1 MALIVSITQCPLLLL
16 LFPWV
21 VVNRAVR
28 SYATTNGS
36 PLRPTE
42 TYHLNS
48 NELILETAVRGQPTP
63 QVQWFKDSIEIQNG
77 DRHQLI
83 EHQDGTCELIIDR
96 PDNKDSGKYVVKA
109 ESRAGKMEISHYV
122 LFEGKAS
129 HIAENIH
136 GVFHADKSLMRP
148 KEVEKPVVKP
158 AKPAAAAAA
167 EEGAE
172 EEEGKG
178 KRRGRK
184 KDDAEEEGVSSATD
198 YASDTASMSSKRR
211 EKNIGIHFST
221 SMRDRVVAEG
231 SKVKIS
237 CFLEAKE
244 PQVKWFKNDEPLQNG
259 PKIRG
264 RYSEGLCLLEINSAT
279 VEDNGEYKCWGRD
292 ETGDA
297 STSCRLEVYE
307 DPGTGDVPPTFTR
320 NIKDTLHGKINELQ
334 LDVHVRGLPTPTVT
348 WYKDGVKVE
357 NSDKYQQVD
366 HEDGTVELFI
376 SNPKPADS
384 GKYVCQAENR
394 EGQTEI
400 VHMVTVEPRV
410 RVRPTSPIREGRPPL
425 KPSGEGEEP
434 AAEGELEGVEG
445 AEGAEGEPG
454 TEKRVRKPKKT
465 DEEGTSSRREVPPP
479 PDLKK
484 RLYFRNFLSNR
495 TVKSGS
501 NVKWMVN
508 LDGPEPTAKWFHGD
522 QPIAFGP
529 KSKMSMQ
536 DGIAWLNLVGVTEE
550 DAGEYTLRVRG
561 PENEI
566 VSTCELFVYSTGK
579 VEVISPT
586 FTVGIKGMRTAC

>member
-1 MALIVSITQCPLLLL
+1 M
-16 LFPWV
+16 
-21 VVNRAVR
+21 
-28 SYATTNGS
+28 
-36 PLRPTE
+36 
-42 TYHLNS
+42 
-48 NELILETAVRGQPTP
+48 RGQPTP
-63 QVQWFKDSIEIQNG
+63 QVQWFKDSIEIQSG
-77 DRHQLI
+77 GRYQII
-83 EHQDGTCELIIDR
+83 EHQDGTCELIVDR

-129 HIAENIH
+129 HIADNIH

-148 KEVEKPVVKP
+148 KEVEKPAV
-158 AKPAAAAAA
+158 KPAAAPAGGESEA
-167 EEGAE
+167 EG
-172 EEEGKG
+172 EEGKG

-184 KDDAEEEGVSSATD
+184 KDEPEDEGVSSATD

-211 EKNIGIHFST
+211 EKNIGIHFTT

-244 PQVKWFKNDEPLQNG
+244 PQVKWFMNDEPIQNG

-279 VEDNGEYKCWGRD
+279 EEDNGEYKCWGRD
-292 ETGDA
+292 ETGEA
-297 STSCRLEVYE
+297 STSCRLEVYA

-334 LDVHVRGLPTPTVT
+334 LDVHVRGLPTPSVS
-348 WYKDGVKVE
+348 WYKDGVKIE
-357 NSDKYQQVD
+357 NNEKYHQVD
-366 HEDGTVELFI
+366 HDDGTCELFI
-376 SNPKPADS
+376 SHPKPADS

-410 RVRPTSPIREGRPPL
+410 RVRPMSPPREGRPPP
-425 KPSGEGEEP
+425 KPAGEDEEP
-434 AAEGELEGVEG
+434 AAEGE
-445 AEGAEGEPG
+445 AAEGEVA
-454 TEKRVRKPKKT
+454 EKRVRKPKND
-465 DEEGTSSRREVPPP
+465 DEEATSSRREVPMP

-484 RLYFRNFLSNR
+484 RLYFRNFLANR

-508 LDGPEPTAKWFHGD
+508 IDGPEPTAKWFHGD
-522 QPIAFGP
+522 QPITFGP

-561 PENEI
+561 SENEI
-566 VSTCELFVYSTGK
+566 VSTCNLFVYSTGK
-579 VEVISPT
+579 VEIIPPT
-586 FTVGIKGMRTAC
+586 FTVGIKGRHLLNTG

>member
-1 MALIVSITQCPLLLL
+1 
-16 LFPWV
+16 
-21 VVNRAVR
+21 
-28 SYATTNGS
+28 
-36 PLRPTE
+36 
-42 TYHLNS
+42 
-48 NELILETAVRGQPTP
+48 VRGQPTP
-63 QVQWFKDSIEIQNG
+63 QVQWFKDSIEVQSG
-77 DRHQLI
+77 GRYQLI

-96 PDNKDSGKYVVKA
+96 PDSKDSGKYVVKA
-109 ESRAGKMEISHYV
+109 ESRAGKMEIAHYV
-122 LFEGKAS
+122 LFEGQAH
-129 HIAENIH
+129 HIADNIH
-136 GVFHADKSLMRP
+136 GVFHADKSLLRP
-148 KEVEKPVVKP
+148 KEVEKPVTK
-158 AKPAAAAAA
+158 AAPAAAA
-167 EEGAE
+167 EEGTAE
-172 EEEGKG
+172 GEEPKG

-184 KDDAEEEGVSSATD
+184 KDDSEEEAASSATD

-211 EKNIGIHFST
+211 EKNVAIHFST

-264 RYSEGLCLLEINSAT
+264 RYSEGLCLLEINSAS

-292 ETGDA
+292 ESGEA
-297 STSCRLEVYE
+297 STSCTLEVFE
-307 DPGTGDVPPTFTR
+307 NPGTGDVPPTFTR

-348 WYKDGVKVE
+348 WFKDGVKVE

-366 HEDGTVELFI
+366 HDDGTSELFV
-376 SNPKPADS
+376 SNPKPSDS

-394 EGQTEI
+394 EGQSEI
-400 VHMVTVEPRV
+400 VHIVTVEPRV
-410 RVRPTSPIREGRPPL
+410 RVRPMSPPREGRPPA
-425 KPSGEGEEP
+425 KPAVEGEEA
-434 AAEGELEGVEG
+434 AAEGEETVEG
-445 AEGAEGEPG
+445 EEGAP
-454 TEKRVRKPKKT
+454 EKRVRKKSRKG
-465 DEEGTSSRREVPPP
+465 DEEEQTSSRREVPPP

-495 TVKSGS
+495 TVLSGS

-508 LDGPEPTAKWFHGD
+508 IDGPEPTAKWFHGD
-522 QPIAFGP
+522 QPITFGP

-561 PENEI
+561 SENEI
-566 VSTCELFVYSTGK
+566 VSTCNLFVYSTGK

-586 FTVGIKGMRTAC
+586 FTVGIKGMLTG